1 MLEWTWRGQ
10 TIRLG
15 TDASGTGPQVL
26 LLPALSSISTRHEM
40 RPLQE
45 RLARRYATLSVDWPG
60 FGDAARP
67 QVDWRPEAYSAILS
81 LLLGEVIPRPYAI
94 VAAGHAA
101 GYVLEHAGSAPQAR
115 LVLLAPTWRGPLPT
129 VMGGQRPWFERLC
142 RLVDLP
148 GLGRAIYR
156 LNVNPFVVRPLGA
169 GHVYSDLAFLDEAR
183 LSEKLAVTHA
193 AGARFAS
200 VRFVTGRLDP
210 LASRDEFLALARR
223 AAAPILVVYGA
234 ETPPRSRAEM
244 EALAALASEASGQR
258 GDSKVPAPDTRPEP
272 GSSAQAALPGIRS
285 VRLPRGKLAVH
296 EEFPD
301 ATAEA
306 VDAFLREPDAAQG
319 GAGPN
324 RSRQ

>member
-1 MLEWTWRGQ
+1 MDKAMLEWNWRGE
-10 TIRLG
+10 TVRLG

-45 RLARRYATLSVDWPG
+45 RLARRYSTLSVDWPG

-67 QVDWRPEAYSAILS
+67 QVDWRPEAYSAFLS
-81 LLLGEVIPRPYAI
+81 FLLREVIPRPHAI

-101 GYVLEHAGSAPQAR
+101 GYVLKHAGDAPQAR

-129 VMGGQRPWFERLC
+129 AMGGQRPWFERLC

-148 GLGRAIYR
+148 VAGPAIYR
-156 LNVNPFVVRPLGA
+156 LNVNPFVVRRMGA
-169 GHVYSDLAFLDEAR
+169 GHVYSDLAFLNEAR
-183 LSEKLAVTHA
+183 LSEKLAVTRA
-193 AGARFAS
+193 PGARFAS
-200 VRFVTGRLDP
+200 ARFVTGRLDP
-210 LASRDEFLALARR
+210 LASRDEFLDLARR

-244 EALAALASEASGQR
+244 EALAAL
-258 GDSKVPAPDTRPEP
+258 
-272 GSSAQAALPGIRS
+272 PGIRS

-301 ATAEA
+301 ATADA
-306 VDAFLREPDAAQG
+306 VDAFLGDEPSAAQS

>member
-1 MLEWTWRGQ
+1 MLEWIWRGQ

-15 TDASGTGPQVL
+15 TDASGTGTRVL

-45 RLARRYATLSVDWPG
+45 RLAHRYSTLSVDWPG

-67 QVDWRPEAYSAILS
+67 QVDWRPEAYSAFLS
-81 LLLGEVIPRPYAI
+81 FLLREVIPQPFAI

-101 GYVLEHAGSAPQAR
+101 PYLLEHAANAPTPR

-129 VMGGQRPWFERLC
+129 VMGGQRPFFERLC

-148 GLGRAIYR
+148 GLGPAIYR
-156 LNVNPFVVRPLGA
+156 LNVNPFVVRRMGA

-183 LSEKLAVTHA
+183 LSEKLAVTRA
-193 AGARFAS
+193 PGARFAS

-223 AAAPILVVYGA
+223 AAAPILMVYGA

-244 EALAALASEASGQR
+244 EAL
-258 GDSKVPAPDTRPEP
+258 
-272 GSSAQAALPGIRS
+272 AALPGIRS

-306 VDAFLREPDAAQG
+306 VDGFLREP
-319 GAGPN
+319 GATERG
-324 RSRQ
+324 

>member
-1 MLEWTWRGQ
+1 MLEWNWRGQ

-45 RLARRYATLSVDWPG
+45 RLARRYSTVSVDWPG

-67 QVDWRPEAYSAILS
+67 QVDWRPDAYSAFLAF
-81 LLLGEVIPRPYAI
+81 LLGEVVPHPHAI

-101 GYVLEHAGSAPQAR
+101 GYVLKHAASAPQAR

-148 GLGRAIYR
+148 GLGPAIYR
-156 LNVNPFVVRPLGA
+156 LNVNPFVVRRMGA
-169 GHVYSDLAFLDEAR
+169 GHVYSDVAFLDEAR
-183 LSEKLAVTHA
+183 LSEKLAVTRA
-193 AGARFAS
+193 PGARFAS

-210 LASRDEFLALARR
+210 LASRDEFLALARQ

-244 EALAALASEASGQR
+244 EALAAL
-258 GDSKVPAPDTRPEP
+258 
-272 GSSAQAALPGIRS
+272 PGIRG
-285 VRLPRGKLAVH
+285 VQLPRGKLAVH

-301 ATAEA
+301 ATADA
-306 VDAFLREPDAAQG
+306 VDAFLRDDRTG
-319 GAGPN
+319 
-324 RSRQ
+324 

>member
-1 MLEWTWRGQ
+1 MLEWNWRGQ

-15 TDASGTGPQVL
+15 TDASGTGLQVL

-45 RLARRYATLSVDWPG
+45 RLARRYSTLSVDWPG

-67 QVDWRPEAYSAILS
+67 QVDWRPDAYSAFLS
-81 LLLGEVIPRPYAI
+81 LLLGEVIPHPHAV

-101 GYVLEHAGSAPQAR
+101 GYALKHAANAPQAR

-129 VMGGQRPWFERLC
+129 VMGGERPWFERLC

-148 GLGRAIYR
+148 GLGPAIYR
-156 LNVNPFVVRPLGA
+156 LNVNPFVVRRMGA

-183 LSEKLAVTHA
+183 LREKLAVTRA
-193 AGARFAS
+193 PGARFAS
-200 VRFVTGRLDP
+200 VRFVTGQLDP
-210 LASRDEFLALARR
+210 LASRDEFLELARR
-223 AAAPILVVYGA
+223 AAARVLVVYGA

-244 EALAALASEASGQR
+244 EAL
-258 GDSKVPAPDTRPEP
+258 
-272 GSSAQAALPGIRS
+272 AALPGIRS

-301 ATAEA
+301 ATAE
-306 VDAFLREPDAAQG
+306 VVEEFLRDP
-319 GAGPN
+319 GASGA
-324 RSRQ
+324 